1 MALLNLFKLEKLKI
15 EAYTDEGRKT
25 PAAPPSM
32 EVMFNPTSFQEKH
45 ANAYQAPR
53 LQAINSSG
61 RPALYGY
68 TPPGDLSFQFILDGT
83 GVNYFGAEQLVRV
96 LSGESVKKQIA
107 TFKKLCLEMNGKI
120 HQPNFLKI
128 SWGDFKFSCR
138 LTSLDITYKLFD
150 EAGDPIRA
158 ELAAKFVKDKSAKTI
173 LLEENKNSPDLTH
186 VRTVKSGDTLPLL
199 CKEIYGASGHYLRV
213 ARDNGLDD
221 FRNLIPGQKLRFAP
235 LEGNVDA
242 GGGTPE

>member
-1 MALLNLFKLEKLKI
+1 MSLLNLFKLEKLRI
-15 EAYTDEGRKT
+15 EAYTDVERSK
-25 PAAPPSM
+25 PADPPHM
-32 EVMFNPTSFQEKH
+32 TVMFNPTSFQERH
-45 ANAYQAPR
+45 ANAYQAPHR
-53 LQAINSSG
+53 QAINSPG

-83 GVNYFGAEQLVRV
+83 GVNFSGAEKLARV

-107 TFKKLCLEMNGKI
+107 KFKKLCLEMNGDI

-138 LTSLDITYKLFD
+138 LMSLDITYKLFD

-158 ELAAKFVKDKSAKTI
+158 ELAVKFVKDKSAKTI
-173 LLEENKNSPDLTH
+173 LLEAGKNSPDLTH

-199 CKEIYGASGHYLRV
+199 CKEIYGSSAHYLRV
-213 ARDNGLDD
+213 ARDNDLDD
-221 FRNLIPGQKLRFAP
+221 FRNLIPGQKLKFPP
-235 LEGNVDA
+235 LESREGS
-242 GGGTPE
+242 G